1 MGPHAPFACKFK
13 SKNRKNDGCS
23 PAFKDLSSGL
33 FSGLPNF
40 VGEKNRGP
48 HPSLPFYNPEK
59 AAFMKILFLSDI
71 HGSLP
76 ALEAVLSF
84 YDAHHYEL
92 LVLLGDLLNYG
103 PRNGVCQGLD
113 AMAVAERLNQRAEHI
128 ICVRGNCDS
137 EVDQMLLVFP
147 IESTYTMVV
156 DEGRKFFITHGHIFN
171 EKHLPLGPSCDVFV
185 YGHTHLMSLQKADPQ
200 KGRPAI
206 LNTGSPT
213 FPKNGNPATFATY
226 EDGCL
231 SLRTLDGKAIEE
243 LRL

>member
-1 MGPHAPFACKFK
+1 MRLPPYKIGKTIAPSRIQPFVERTLPPDCLTLPT
-13 SKNRKNDGCS
+13 RKTGTFTLLS
-23 PAFKDLSSGL
+23 LSATLKPAL
-33 FSGLPNF
+33 
-40 VGEKNRGP
+40 
-48 HPSLPFYNPEK
+48 
-59 AAFMKILFLSDI
+59 MKILFLSDI

-76 ALEAVLSF
+76 ALDAVLSF

-103 PRNGVCQGLD
+103 PRNGVCNGLD
-113 AMAVAERLNQRAEHI
+113 AMAVADKLNQRAEHI
-128 ICVRGNCDS
+128 VCVRGNCDS

-147 IESTYTMVV
+147 IQSTYTLVV

-171 EKHLPLGPSCDVFV
+171 EKHMPLGPSCDVFV
-185 YGHTHLMSLQKADPQ
+185 YGHTHCMTLQAADPRN
-200 KGRPAI
+200 GRPAI

-213 FPKNGNPATFATY
+213 FPKNGNPPTFATY

-231 SLRTLDGKAIEE
+231 SLRSLDGKTIQS